1 MPLTTTGELVT
12 SAAATHSALAS
23 FNVITLEHVEAVIAG
38 AESVRAPVVLQVSE
52 NAVTFHGGHLLP
64 LARAAVAAA
73 EHAAVPV
80 ALHLDHVRS
89 DTLLHQAADA
99 GFSSVMYDAARLPY
113 AENLAATRAA
123 VDRAHAQGLWI
134 EAELGQIGGKNGRP
148 PLDAHAPGART
159 DPDEARVFVADSGV
173 DALAV
178 AIGSSHAMTTRT
190 AALDHALLKRL
201 SAALDVPLVLHG
213 SSGVPDDELTA
224 AVDRAHAQGLW
235 IEAELGQIGGKN
247 GRPPLDAHAPGAR
260 TDPDEARVF
269 VADSGVDAL
278 AVAIGSS
285 HAMTTR
291 TAALD
296 HALLK
301 RLSAAL
307 DVPLVLHGSSGVPD
321 DELTAAVAGGIT
333 KVNIGTALNIALT
346 GAIRDFLA
354 ERPEAVDP
362 RSYLTL
368 GREAMTRA
376 VARTLQTLGA
386 ATA

>member
-12 SAAATHSALAS
+12 RAAAARSAVAS

-38 AESVRAPVVLQVSE
+38 AESVHAPVVLQVSQ
-52 NAVTFHGGHLLP
+52 NAVKFRGGQLLP

-80 ALHLDHVRS
+80 ALHLDHVQS
-89 DTLLHQAADA
+89 DALLYQAADA

-113 AENLAATRAA
+113 AQNLATTRAA
-123 VDRAHAQGLWI
+123 VDWAHAQGLWI

-159 DPDEARVFVADSGV
+159 DPDEARAFVADSGV

-178 AIGSSHAMTTRT
+178 AIGSAHAMTTRT
-190 AALDHALLKRL
+190 ATLDHALLKRL

-224 AVDRAHAQGLW
+224 AV
-235 IEAELGQIGGKN
+235 
-247 GRPPLDAHAPGAR
+247 
-260 TDPDEARVF
+260 V
-269 VADSGVDAL
+269 
-278 AVAIGSS
+278 
-285 HAMTTR
+285 
-291 TAALD
+291 
-296 HALLK
+296 
-301 RLSAAL
+301 
-307 DVPLVLHGSSGVPD
+307 
-321 DELTAAVAGGIT
+321 GGIA

-362 RSYLTL
+362 RGYLTVA
-368 GREAMTRA
+368 REAMTRA
-376 VARTLQTLGA
+376 VARALRTLGP